1 MGIYYSTYSID
12 IAYIVYIYIYTI
24 YIYMYTI
31 YIYIYPG
38 QDPNKNTSCTSLLLF
53 ICNHISRDHCRFHP
67 FYWFSS
73 AVETEHSYGI
83 PLSALNTA
91 PEVLHTGL
99 GENDLLGSMIAKHLG
114 ATASQTHSD
123 GFVLHASINIM
134 KKQYYESCM
143 NFLF

>member
-1 MGIYYSTYSID
+1 ML
-12 IAYIVYIYIYTI
+12 

-31 YIYIYPG
+31 YIYAYYIYIYILAKTQTRILHVLLYFYLFAIIFPG
-38 QDPNKNTSCTSLLLF
+38 MIADFIHFIDSLPLLKLSTSGT
-53 ICNHISRDHCRFHP
+53 P
-67 FYWFSS
+67 Y
-73 AVETEHSYGI
+73 SYGI

-134 KKQYYESCM
+134 KKNNTMSHA
-143 NFLF
+143 